1 MVTEASKLNL
11 DQLRSFLASIY
22 HVEGCLAWAYYVEAC
37 LGIVDAQASAREL
50 NALLISIAK
59 LMGRIMEI
67 L

>member
-1 MVTEASKLNL
+1 MAAEESKLNL
-11 DQLRSFLASIY
+11 DRLRSFLASIY
-22 HVEGCLAWAYYVEAC
+22 HVEGCLAWAYYVEGC
-37 LGIVDAQASAREL
+37 LGMVDAQASVREL